1 MGTVTIET
9 EVLITILIVVLIVV
23 LIVATIMFKNRSN
36 QPDQEPEIFSR
47 ENNTVGELAERC
59 PDCQGSG
66 YYAAGLRACDHRMVE
81 ISDRMQ
87 AKAKRSRRR

>member
-1 MGTVTIET
+1 MVTVTIET
-9 EVLITILIVVLIVV
+9 EVLITILIAV
-23 LIVATIMFKNRSN
+23 LIVAAIMFKNRSN
-36 QPDQEPEIFSR
+36 HPDQEPEIFSR

-66 YYAAGLRACDHRMVE
+66 YYAAGRRACDHRMVE
-81 ISDRMQ
+81 ISNRMQ